1 MPVVPVTTPQP
12 GTVGTP
18 TTAVVTI
25 PAITVAIMLPTL
37 MAATLVAR
45 LGIVLVP
52 VATLVPAAG
61 PASITTPVP
70 VMPILAIPV
79 TATGIPVTVLS
90 LEAMRTIAC
99 SALVVPVTP
108 IRPVTTVLTAVGV
121 SSVAAVP
128 TGAMIVPAPTAAMT
142 VVAT

>member
-1 MPVVPVTTPQP
+1 MPVVPVTTPRP

-37 MAATLVAR
+37 MTATLVAR

-52 VATLVPAAG
+52 VTTLAP
-61 PASITTPVP
+61 ITPPVP
-70 VMPILAIPV
+70 VVPA
-79 TATGIPVTVLS
+79 TTTGIPVTRPC
-90 LEAMRTIAC
+90 LEVVRCTIAC
-99 SALVVPVTP
+99 TALVVPVTP
-108 IRPVTTVLTAVGV
+108 IHPVTTVVTAVGV
-121 SSVAAVP
+121 SSIAAVP
-128 TGAMIVPAPTAAMT
+128 TGAMTVPAPATAMT